1 MIKENGRAGNPKKY
15 ALFAL
20 LCISG
25 LHGYGQEGYEAIIE
39 KYKTENAVI
48 TNNTEQLTIKNDGG
62 ELVAESKIT
71 HEKLLISELSPGLY
85 NRERIYHSYFNKL
98 LEFDA
103 EALIPSEKGYRKKK
117 DYLDKTT
124 TSEQDN
130 IFYDDAKQTEISF
143 SGLTKNSV
151 LKTTY
156 SISHTDIHML
166 PVFYF
171 QESIPAVKQVFEITA
186 PKYVQFKFVLKGD
199 HTDWIKQT
207 KEEGKNTI
215 TYRFI
220 AENVP
225 ALKEFND
232 LPSITYYMP
241 HVIPYIISYQLP
253 HDNKPTT
260 MLSDPSQLY
269 AYYYHYIKN
278 VNVTKD
284 ELLSKTAQDV
294 TKGDKT
300 DREKAAH
307 IYQWVQQNMHY
318 VAFED
323 SLGGYVPR
331 QAADICKRKFGDCK
345 DMASILTAMCREV
358 GLKAYFTWIGTRH
371 KPYTYDE
378 TPLPLV
384 DNHMICA
391 LKLGEEWL
399 FMDGTDPLIP
409 FGYNPQ
415 GIQGKE
421 ALIGID
427 EKTFKIIKVPE
438 TPAAVNAVSDSTFL
452 HLDGKNISGS
462 VRMNYNGYPAWN
474 LANAL
479 VYYKNEDRDKYVRA
493 ITTRGSNKFVQK
505 SYDYYQNEKDNKDAR
520 LGSEFTIDNYVQNVG
535 KEYYINMNLNRNFE
549 DDCIDTK
556 DRNVG
561 VSYKFKTKMTEVVV
575 LDIPKGYKATYVPP
589 DAANSLND
597 MWDYKL
603 SYKVTPEKIILT
615 KDYELK
621 TLTLPVN
628 QFSANNK
635 MVEELKKQYKESI
648 VLTAN

>member
-1 MIKENGRAGNPKKY
+1 MIKEKGRANRSLKY
-15 ALFAL
+15 SMLAMLAVVA
-20 LCISG
+20 ISANA
-25 LHGYGQEGYEAIIE
+25 QEGYETIIA

-48 TNNTEQLTIKNDGG
+48 TNNTEHLTIKNDGG
-62 ELVAESKIT
+62 ELVAVSDIT
-71 HEKLLISELSPGLY
+71 HEKLLISEMSPGLY
-85 NRERIYHSYFNKL
+85 NKEYIFHSYFNKL
-98 LEFDA
+98 QQFDA
-103 EALIPSEKGYRKKK
+103 EALIPTDKGYKKKK

-124 TSEQDN
+124 TSEQEN

-151 LKTTY
+151 LKTSYT
-156 SISHTDIHML
+156 ISHTDIHML

-171 QESIPAVKQVFEITA
+171 QESIPAVMQVFEITA

-207 KEEGKNTI
+207 REENKNTI
-215 TYRFI
+215 TYRFT

-225 ALKEFND
+225 ALKELSD
-232 LPSITYYMP
+232 LPSVTYYMP
-241 HVIPYIISYQLP
+241 HVIPYITSYQLP
-253 HDNKPTT
+253 HDDQPTQ

-284 ELLSKTAQDV
+284 ELLSKTAQEV
-294 TKGDKT
+294 TTGDKT

-307 IYQWVQQNMHY
+307 IYQWVQRNMHY
-318 VAFED
+318 IAFED

-409 FGYNPQ
+409 FGYNPS

-421 ALIGID
+421 AMIAID

-438 TPAAVNAVSDSTFL
+438 TPAEVNAVSDSTYL
-452 HLDGKNISGS
+452 HLDGKNVSGS
-462 VRMNYNGYPAWN
+462 VRMAYKGYPAWN
-474 LANAL
+474 LENTM

-493 ITTRGSNKFVQK
+493 ITSRGSNKFVQK
-505 SYDYYQNEKDNKDAR
+505 SYQYYQNDKDEKEAS
-520 LGSEFTIDNYVQNVG
+520 LGLDFTIDNYVQNAG

-549 DDCIDTK
+549 DDYVDTK

-561 VSYKFKTKMTEVVV
+561 VSYKFKTKVQEVVV
-575 LDIPKGYKATYVPP
+575 LDIPKGFTATYVPP
-589 DAANSLND
+589 DAANSLDD
-597 MWDYKL
+597 MWNYKL
-603 SYKVTPEKIILT
+603 SYKVLPGQVILT

-621 TLTLPVN
+621 TLMLPVDK
-628 QFSANNK
+628 FSANNK

>member
-1 MIKENGRAGNPKKY
+1 MIIEKRGIPCYLKN
-15 ALFAL
+15 AL
-20 LCISG
+20 LAIICLGGIN
-25 LHGYGQEGYEAIIE
+25 GYAQEGYEAILE
-39 KYKTENAVI
+39 RYRTENAVI
-48 TNNTEQLTIKNDGG
+48 TNNTEHLIIKNVGG
-62 ELVAESKIT
+62 ALVAESSIT
-71 HEKLLISELSPGLY
+71 HEKLLISEMSPGLY
-85 NRERIYHSYFNKL
+85 NKEYIFHSYFNKL
-98 LEFDA
+98 EQFDA

-124 TSEQDN
+124 TSEQEN

-156 SISHTDIHML
+156 TISHTDLHML

-207 KEEGKNTI
+207 TEEGKNTI
-215 TYRFI
+215 TYRFT
-220 AENVP
+220 ADNVP
-225 ALKEFND
+225 ALKELAD
-232 LPSITYYMP
+232 LPSVTYYMP
-241 HVIPYIISYQLP
+241 HVIPFITAYQLP
-253 HDNKPTT
+253 HDERPTQ

-269 AYYYHYIKN
+269 AYYYHFIKD
-278 VNVTKD
+278 VNLVKD
-284 ELLSKTAQDV
+284 DLLSKTAQDV

-318 VAFED
+318 IAFED

-331 QAADICKRKFGDCK
+331 QAADICRRKFGDCK

-391 LKLGEEWL
+391 LKIGEEWL

-409 FGYNPQ
+409 FGYNPS

-421 ALIGID
+421 AMIAID
-427 EKTFKIIKVPE
+427 EKNFKIIKVSE
-438 TPAAVNAVSDSTFL
+438 TPANVNAVTDSTYL
-452 HLDGKNISGS
+452 QINGKS
-462 VRMNYNGYPAWN
+462 VAGRVKMGYKGYPAWN
-474 LANAL
+474 LESTL
-479 VYYKNEDRDKYVRA
+479 LYYKNEDRDKYVRA
-493 ITTRGSNKFVQK
+493 ITSRGSNKFVQK
-505 SYDYYQNEKDNKDAR
+505 SYKYYQNEKDEKEASLALD
-520 LGSEFTIDNYVQNVG
+520 FTIDNYVQNAG

-549 DDCIDTK
+549 DDYVDAK

-561 VSYKFKTKMTEVVV
+561 ISYKFKTKVKEVVV
-575 LDIPKGYKATYVPP
+575 LDIPKGFKATYVPP

-597 MWDYKL
+597 MWEYKL
-603 SYKVTPEKIILT
+603 SYKVTPEQIILT

-621 TLTLPVN
+621 TLMLPVDK
-628 QFSANNK
+628 FAANNK
-635 MVEELKKQYKESI
+635 MVEELKKQYKESV